1 LFIDGREEGKMAII
15 GSKESENYGVR
26 VIATFMCTA
35 ARTAPKARG
44 IDNIV
49 TGLVDKEDKQKI
61 VDMMRQ
67 IAKDFDNDTFARDAD
82 GVEKSQILVL
92 IGTKIGPINLKLCGL
107 CGFSN
112 CVECVEKGAICIF
125 NPGDLGIAVGSAVAV
140 AADNRVDNRIMYTAG
155 FAAVKLKLLGEEVKI
170 AYGIPLSATGKN
182 IFFDRK

>member
-1 LFIDGREEGKMAII
+1 MAIV
-15 GSKESENYGVR
+15 GSQESETYGVR
-26 VIATFMCTA
+26 VIATFMCVA

-49 TGLVDKEDKQKI
+49 TALVDKQEKQNL
-61 VDMMRQ
+61 VDTMRQ
-67 IAKDFDNDTFARDAD
+67 IAKDFNNDTFARDAD
-82 GVEKSQILVL
+82 SVEKSQILVL
-92 IGTKIGPINLKLCGL
+92 IGTKISPINLKICGL
-107 CGFSN
+107 CGFKD
-112 CVECVEKGAICIF
+112 CVECVEKNGICIF